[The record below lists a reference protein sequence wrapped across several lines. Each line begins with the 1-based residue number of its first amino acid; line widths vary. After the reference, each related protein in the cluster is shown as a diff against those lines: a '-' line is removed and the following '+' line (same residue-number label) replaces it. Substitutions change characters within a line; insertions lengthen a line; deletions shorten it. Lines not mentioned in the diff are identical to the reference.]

1 MAADTAFGG
10 RLDAADFIAA
20 QRLHLSAANRRFI
33 KIDIALIVL
42 GATIVISAHLKVIES
57 IPTAYVSLGW
67 MLLGSGIGLI
77 LLQWS
82 VSRTLQP
89 RAWRRIFAQQKAM
102 HEEFTYRV
110 DDSGLYVSTP
120 LGQAHRPWENFLR
133 YRENDALFLLYH
145 SDVTFELLPKRW
157 FADDTGLNAFSAE
170 VARRISR

>member
-1 MAADTAFGG
+1 MTSDTAFAG

-33 KIDIALIVL
+33 KIDIALIAL
-42 GATIVISAHLKVIES
+42 GATIIIAARLEAIEL
-57 IPTAYVSLGW
+57 ITTAYVSLGW
-67 MLLGSGIGLI
+67 MLFGSGIGLI

-82 VSRTLQP
+82 ASRMLQP

-102 HEEFTYRV
+102 HEEFTYRA

-120 LGQAHRPWENFLR
+120 LGQAHRPWANFLR
-133 YRENDALFLLYH
+133 YRENDDLFLLYH
-145 SDVTFELLPKRW
+145 SDVMFELLPKRW
-157 FADDTGLNAFSAE
+157 FADDTALNAFRTE